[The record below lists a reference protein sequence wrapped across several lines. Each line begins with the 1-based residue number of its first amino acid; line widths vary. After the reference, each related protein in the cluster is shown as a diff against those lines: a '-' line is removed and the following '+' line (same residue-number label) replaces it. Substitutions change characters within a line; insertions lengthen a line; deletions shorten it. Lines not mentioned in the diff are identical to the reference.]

1 MTVHNIEGALV
12 LGCGYTGMVL
22 LRKIE
27 LTPLPVWATS
37 RDAKRLGILAQAGAT
52 PVQWEAPNELPKTR
66 ANTAFVLF
74 APGDLDPVEVANLFP
89 TGMRTVYCSST
100 SVYGEHD
107 GAWVDEDTPCDPG
120 SERGRR
126 RVAFENAF
134 RDRGGV
140 VVRPGGIYGP
150 KRNIVE
156 RHRGGRLRLP
166 SDADLDR
173 PVNLIH
179 VDDLASI
186 LWAAAQ
192 RGRPGAVYTAVD
204 GSPVLWSALASVAEE
219 VAGKPIPEAVPGS
232 SPISAFLRESRRCRA
247 DRIHDELGVDL
258 QHPNA
263 IETLRALG

>member
-1 MTVHNIEGALV
+1 
-12 LGCGYTGMVL
+12 MVL
-22 LRKIE
+22 LRKIQS
-27 LTPLPVWATS
+27 TSLPVWATS
-37 RDAKRLGILAQAGAT
+37 RNADRLALLTEAGASA
-52 PVQWEAPNELPKTR
+52 VQWEAPNVLPKTN
-66 ANTAFVLF
+66 ANTGFVLF

-89 TGMRTVYCSST
+89 TGMRAVYCSST

-107 GAWVDEDTPCDPG
+107 GAWVDEDTPCVPG

-126 RVAFENAF
+126 RMAFEDAF
-134 RDRGGV
+134 RARGGI

-166 SDADLDR
+166 SDADLER

-179 VDDLASI
+179 VDDLATI

-192 RGRPGAVYTAVD
+192 RGRAGSVYTAVD
-204 GSPVLWSALASVAEE
+204 GSPVLWSELASVAVE

-232 SPISAFLRESRRCRA
+232 SPMSGFLRESRRCRA
-247 DRIHDELGVDL
+247 DRIQDELGVHL